1 MHSPSK
7 VSQKRFLDNFSI
19 HLFSLFI
26 IILIFMYI
34 YTRYDTTIIKYF
46 FCIYKFRIV
55 LISPRRTM
63 RVMRIKY
70 SWLMKRRAMFCT
82 DIKKK
87 KEKEMRANFANVKKK
102 ERFPF
107 WYASHAHS
115 TNHEIKILDEGISF
129 FFLFFTCEAEER
141 RISLSS
147 FSPFERKKTPDRI
160 ARVRVLFLSTF

>member
-34 YTRYDTTIIKYF
+34 YTRYDTTFIKYF

-87 KEKEMRANFANVKKK
+87 RKRNASEFCECKKK
-102 ERFPF
+102 KGEVSFLIRVACTF
-107 WYASHAHS
+107 
-115 TNHEIKILDEGISF
+115 DESRDKDI
-129 FFLFFTCEAEER
+129 R
-141 RISLSS
+141 
-147 FSPFERKKTPDRI
+147 
-160 ARVRVLFLSTF
+160 